1 MRPKGAILV
10 MKEMTRRQFGKTVAA
25 TAVLANVTI
34 PENLPGQSTATVR
47 DLEFPKGFVWGCA
60 TAAYQ
65 IEGAAK
71 EDGRKPS
78 IWDMFA
84 HTPGKIV
91 HDDTGDVADD
101 SYHLY
106 KEDTRLLKN
115 LGARAYRLS
124 ISWPRIF
131 PDGTGLPNP
140 LGLDH
145 YKRVLDDLLANGITP
160 YVTLFHWDLPA
171 ALEGGWQSR
180 DTAKAYAGYAGYVAG
195 QLADRV
201 QHFMTTNEFSSFTD
215 LGYKTGQFAPGL
227 QLSAAQ
233 VNQVRHNAVLAHGL
247 GVEAI
252 RASAPA
258 AKVGLAENATA
269 FVPVI
274 EDEKNIEAAR
284 RATREENAPFLTAVM
299 EGKYTEGYLEREG
312 ENAPRVAPGDMKAI
326 GSPIDFLGLNVYAPT
341 YVRADDSARGY
352 AIVPRQASYPRMASP
367 WIAVGPEVFYW
378 AVRNVCELWHP
389 SEIYITENG
398 CSADDVVTAD
408 GRIEDT
414 DRVMYLRNHL
424 THLHRAAAEGFP
436 VKGYFLWSLL
446 DNFEWVD
453 GYSKRFGIHYVDF
466 KTEKRTAKL
475 SAEWY
480 REAIRRNAV
489 V

>member
-1 MRPKGAILV
+1 
-10 MKEMTRRQFGKTVAA
+10 MKDMTRRQFGKTVAA
-25 TAVLANVTI
+25 TAALANVTI
-34 PENLPGQSTATVR
+34 PKNLPGQSTATVR

-65 IEGAAK
+65 VEGAAR

-78 IWDMFA
+78 IWDLFA
-84 HTPGKIV
+84 HTPGKV
-91 HDDTGDVADD
+91 HNDDTGDVADD

-115 LGARAYRLS
+115 LGVGAYRLS
-124 ISWPRIF
+124 ISWPRVF
-131 PDGTGLPNP
+131 PDGTGQPNP

-160 YVTLFHWDLPA
+160 YVTLFHWDLPV

-180 DTAKAYAGYAGYVAG
+180 DTAKAFADYAGYVAG

-201 QHFMTTNEFSSFTD
+201 HHFMTINEFDSFTN
-215 LGYKTGQFAPGL
+215 LGYKTGIFAPGL
-227 QLSAAQ
+227 KLPAAEA
-233 VNQVRHNAVLAHGL
+233 NQVRHNAVLAHGL

-258 AKVGLAENATA
+258 AKVGLAENPTS

-274 EDEKNIEAAR
+274 EDEKDIEAAR

-299 EGKYTEGYLEREG
+299 EGKYTEGYLERE
-312 ENAPRVAPGDMKAI
+312 EANAPRVAPGDMKAI
-326 GSPIDFLGLNVYAPT
+326 GSPVDFFGLNVYAPS
-341 YVRADDSARGY
+341 YVRADDSPKGY
-352 AIVPRQASYPRMASP
+352 AIVPRQTSYPHMASP
-367 WIAVGPEVFYW
+367 WIAVGPEVLYW

-389 SEIYITENG
+389 GEIYITENG

-424 THLHRAAAEGFP
+424 THLRRATAEGFP

-446 DNFEWVD
+446 DNFEWAD